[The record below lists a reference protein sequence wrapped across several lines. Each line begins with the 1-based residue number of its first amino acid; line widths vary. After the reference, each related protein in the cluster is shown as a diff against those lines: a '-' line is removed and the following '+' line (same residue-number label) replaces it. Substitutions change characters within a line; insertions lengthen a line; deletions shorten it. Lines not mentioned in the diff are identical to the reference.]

1 MEPVKYAQMDIM
13 PILPIIN
20 MNSKRQ
26 LSEEEMFVEKEE
38 YLDQYRENTFW
49 VMLPMRKVSI
59 FFNRIS
65 YQGSNEEIIEEQS
78 LARQRIT
85 KKLVDSVE
93 HRIFNDL
100 HRNTCVKLEEKDVTT
115 MLQSNVVEIPI

>member
-1 MEPVKYAQMDIM
+1 MEQDKHVQNSDILDFLKRNFM
-13 PILPIIN
+13 QNP
-20 MNSKRQ
+20 SK
-26 LSEEEMFVEKEE
+26 EEKFVEKEE
-38 YLDQYRENTFW
+38 YLNQYRENTFW

-115 MLQSNVVEIPI
+115 MLQSNIVEIPI